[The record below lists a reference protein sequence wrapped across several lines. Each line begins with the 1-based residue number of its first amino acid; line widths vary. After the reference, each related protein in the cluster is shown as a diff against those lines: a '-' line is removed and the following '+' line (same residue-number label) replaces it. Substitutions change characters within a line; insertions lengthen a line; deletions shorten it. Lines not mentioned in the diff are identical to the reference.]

1 MDWSQ
6 HTQQLVIH
14 WLRRYLVAPLYF
26 YDAWVAPT
34 QSDAKGLSL
43 VYTRTPPALM
53 PPMMP
58 PEDQQEEALLQL
70 M

>member
-1 MDWSQ
+1 M
-6 HTQQLVIH
+6 
-14 WLRRYLVAPLYF
+14 YMYM
-26 YDAWVAPT
+26 YY
-34 QSDAKGLSL
+34 LSL